1 MSYHSTT
8 VYVNAQRYRGNG
20 YRIYW
25 QSYAPPVRPRGMML
39 THGST

>member
-8 VYVNAQRYRGNG
+8 VYVHARRYRGSG

-25 QSYAPPVRPRGMML
+25 QSYTPHVCRRGMML
-39 THGST
+39 THRST